1 MVEKLILAND
11 FIIDERKQEMLSH
24 QFEENKTKCKHLYPN
39 QTDAFY
45 YIGFGRNRCPI
56 CGKIF

>member
-1 MVEKLILAND
+1 MVEKLILVND
-11 FIIDERKQEMLSH
+11 FTTSKEEQKILFH
-24 QFEENKTKCKHLYPN
+24 QFGENKTKCKHLYPN

>member
-1 MVEKLILAND
+1 MVEKLILVND
-11 FIIDERKQEMLSH
+11 FTTSKEEQKMLFH

>member
-1 MVEKLILAND
+1 MVEKLILVND
-11 FIIDERKQEMLSH
+11 FTTSEKEQKIFTH
-24 QFEENKTKCKHLYPN
+24 QFEKNKTKCKHLYPN

-45 YIGFGRNRCPI
+45 YIGFGKNRCPI